1 MTRKRTEVD
10 EEAIRRM
17 MAGDIPSRAS
27 GAAPEAA
34 SHVEPTVK
42 AIPAPST
49 EPPRVK
55 QQREKDASEQYA
67 SLYLRKREPSH
78 KRQTYVSQHIYDK
91 LARILAVVA
100 DQVSVPTF
108 IDNVLSDH
116 LERNRDLINEIY
128 THKIQRPL

>member
-34 SHVEPTVK
+34 QHVEPTE
-42 AIPAPST
+42 ANTAPST
-49 EPPRVK
+49 VPPHVK
-55 QQREKDASEQYA
+55 QQRGKDASEQYA
-67 SLYLRKREPSH
+67 SLYLRKREPAH

-116 LERNRDLINEIY
+116 LERYRDLINEIY
-128 THKIQRPL
+128 THNIQRPL